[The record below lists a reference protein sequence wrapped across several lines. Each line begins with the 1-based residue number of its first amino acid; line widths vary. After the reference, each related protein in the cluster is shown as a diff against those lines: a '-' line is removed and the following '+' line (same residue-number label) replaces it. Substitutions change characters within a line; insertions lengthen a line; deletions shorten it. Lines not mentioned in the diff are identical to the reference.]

1 MKGVLL
7 CRGSDA
13 HLDGGRNR
21 TLHPSCSRQSRG
33 RAHLN
38 FFIACRSF
46 SFAAPTA
53 LPSFQPVQLSRFR
66 HKSRCT
72 FSPAA
77 TKNDRGDIIPCH
89 FHLSNYMQ
97 VYPPSTGR
105 ATPVTYDDLGEARNT
120 AAVSSSPSLPYL
132 SIGIIV
138 LAFAWKKSL
147 SRVSLVRSV

>member
-1 MKGVLL
+1 MTNLQADERYRPEDNPQRRYLTIDKRERSQSLVPLSEDLARACPKGGNARLL
-7 CRGSDA
+7 LATVEMRV
-13 HLDGGRNR
+13 
-21 TLHPSCSRQSRG
+21 T
-33 RAHLN
+33 
-38 FFIACRSF
+38 
-46 SFAAPTA
+46 
-53 LPSFQPVQLSRFR
+53 
-66 HKSRCT
+66 
-72 FSPAA
+72 PAA

-89 FHLSNYMQ
+89 FHLSCYMQ